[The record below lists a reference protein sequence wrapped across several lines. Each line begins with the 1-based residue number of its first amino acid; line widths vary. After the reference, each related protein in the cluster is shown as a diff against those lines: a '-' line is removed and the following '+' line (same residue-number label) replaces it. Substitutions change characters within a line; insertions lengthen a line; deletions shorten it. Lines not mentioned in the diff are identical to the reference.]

1 MATTI
6 FLVRHGETDW
16 NRERRIQGHSDVPL
30 NENGRMQARALSERL
45 GRERFDAVYSSDLA
59 RARETAQIA
68 VAPTSLPLIELVE
81 LREKHFGSW
90 EGLTSDVALARFP
103 EASTGPW
110 GDGETSDEMS
120 ARVVAALRS
129 IAAEHDGGNVLVV
142 THGGPVRATLRAAG
156 SEPAGSIENCHLSRI
171 EIGVNGSLRR
181 ID

>member
-16 NRERRIQGHSDVPL
+16 NRERRIQGHSDIPL
-30 NENGRMQARALSERL
+30 NESGRIQAQALSERL
-45 GRERFDAVYSSDLA
+45 EGEHFDAVYSSDLS

-68 VAPTSLPLIELVE
+68 AAPTSLPLTELVE

-90 EGLTSDVALARFP
+90 EGLTSDVVLARFP
-103 EASTGPW
+103 EASSGPW
-110 GDGETSDEMS
+110 GDGETTDEMS

-129 IAAEHDGGNVLVV
+129 IAADHNGGNVLVV
-142 THGGPVRATLRAAG
+142 THGGPVRAALRASG
-156 SEPAGSIENCHLSRI
+156 MEPSGSIENCHVTRI
-171 EIGVNGSLRR
+171 EIGMNGGLRR